1 MKVREH
7 VVTVKLSDSL
17 YARVGR
23 IAKKRQAPKSRVI
36 REAVE
41 AGLEESARGEE
52 RSFYAVTSTLA
63 GCASGPRDLST
74 NPKYMKNFGK

>member
-1 MKVREH
+1 MKAREH
-7 VVTVKLSDSL
+7 VVTVKLSTPL
-17 YARVGR
+17 YTRVGR

-36 REAVE
+36 REAIE
-41 AGLEESARGEE
+41 AGLQECARGEE

-63 GCASGPRDLST
+63 GCASGPRDLSS

>member
-1 MKVREH
+1 MKRRQH
-7 VVTVKLSDSL
+7 VVTVKLSAPL
-17 YARVGR
+17 YARIGAA
-23 IAKKRQAPKSRVI
+23 AKKRQAPKSQII
-36 REAVE
+36 RDAI
-41 AGLEESARGEE
+41 ATGLQESARAED